1 MALFTLS
8 KTDGDIASIEFDPL
22 LQPGHDRSLFD
33 VVDHDEQA
41 EALARSSAEIAS
53 IILVADALEPEL
65 WSDTAFA
72 TWTARVGACEARV
85 EARRQLMQGH
95 IGPDHVEARAVE
107 LGFPAQG
114 SSDGGD
120 SDYRTQVFDA
130 VIEEEELR
138 AVMAI
143 LDMERNLCRFDWS
156 DELDDDVE
164 LTTDEAAERWAVRL
178 KELLAPQPLVQH
190 RRRYDLPEPLSG
202 DSQSV
207 VQQWYF
213 ISDASGCRWW
223 RGGSSSMPTHSSA
236 ESSDGRKNHVDGAS
250 VVRASIRAAAW

>member
-130 VIEEEELR
+130 VIEEELR

-250 VVRASIRAAAW
+250 VVRASIRAAA